1 MAPTLWCPIWWSSWL
16 VHDARLAYAT
26 NTASDTITGYLEA
39 PDGQLELLHADGVS
53 ATTDAG
59 PIDIAAAP
67 DGRQVFELN
76 GLAGD
81 LGVYAVAPDGAPH
94 PHCHGAWTAR
104 LRRIE
109 RHGGHRRHLS
119 VGPQV
124 THRARRDPGR

>member
-67 DGRQVFELN
+67 DGRQVFELRS
-76 GLAGD
+76 LAGD
-81 LGVYAVAPDGAPH
+81 LGV
-94 PHCHGAWTAR
+94 
-104 LRRIE
+104 
-109 RHGGHRRHLS
+109 
-119 VGPQV
+119 
-124 THRARRDPGR
+124 